1 MTAILKPAIL
11 RWARSNAGLT
21 ESELAEKLRV
31 STNVIKNWETTGEI
45 KIKFIQKVADA
56 TRTAFGY
63 LFLDEPPQTDLPIAD
78 FRRTN
83 SSQLTPTSN
92 LLEAIYDAQLKQAWY
107 KDYLVANGA
116 MPLGFVGSCTLDIPH
131 KDTANDI
138 RKALGIGPRIA
149 EVARKWEDA
158 IRCATEAVEDN
169 GIIVLRS
176 GHIRGDTSRT
186 LSVDEFRGFAL
197 VDDYAP
203 LIFING
209 ADAPA
214 AQLFTIAHELAHI
227 WVGKTGVSNLDKTY
241 STGGRVE
248 IYCNTVAAEVLLP
261 IEELKSSWKGG
272 IGDISDVNRISDKYK
287 VSRIVVARRAR
298 DAGLMTEEQ
307 FDGIYRMISVKK
319 SSGGNYYTNEAY
331 QNSRLFSI
339 ALVQETISGRISEG
353 DAMRY
358 LGIKKADT
366 FKNYA
371 NSLKEGMEWHT
382 Y

>member
-1 MTAILKPAIL
+1 
-11 RWARSNAGLT
+11 
-21 ESELAEKLRV
+21 
-31 STNVIKNWETTGEI
+31 
-45 KIKFIQKVADA
+45 
-56 TRTAFGY
+56 
-63 LFLDEPPQTDLPIAD
+63 
-78 FRRTN
+78 
-83 SSQLTPTSN
+83 
-92 LLEAIYDAQLKQAWY
+92 LEAIYDAQLKQAWY

-158 IRCATEAVEDN
+158 IRCATEVVEDN

-298 DAGLMTEEQ
+298 DAGLMTE
-307 FDGIYRMISVKK
+307 
-319 SSGGNYYTNEAY
+319 AY